1 MTGKKPGWRAVGRV
15 DGDGDAK
22 GKMGNETGDRA
33 GTGVRNETGCLP
45 GVKSAWIQAARWGD
59 AVGREGDA
67 VERESRSL
75 KNGWGTKKGSQTA
88 PLCRFD

>member
-1 MTGKKPGWRAVGRV
+1 MRVKTLARNFSGAQASVLENMTGKKPGWRAARRV

-45 GVKSAWIQAARWGD
+45 GA
-59 AVGREGDA
+59 
-67 VERESRSL
+67 
-75 KNGWGTKKGSQTA
+75 GWE
-88 PLCRFD
+88 